1 MDDKEFKDIALLM
14 AVLGLTAS
22 GEKVEYIATQAHGI
36 VNELVSLRIG
46 DGLDGGIAAMVK
58 RRNRRT

>member
-22 GEKVEYIATQAHGI
+22 GERVELIATHANGI
-36 VNELVSLRIG
+36 VNELMSLRTG
-46 DGLDGGIAAMVK
+46 ETMEAGILGIRK
-58 RRNRRT
+58 RARKI